1 MLKNG
6 QAFHLARSKGGHAA
20 LGIAAARGQHLV
32 AECFQLAVNA
42 ADVGDGGVAQI
53 GRQAREGGVLLIGLR
68 RDAIG
73 GVAQKRRLGQLGDDV
88 GLSGVPLAGQQVGRI
103 NQQRP
108 RARRAVQGADPDVPD
123 ELLFADE
130 PRGKVAAVPV
140 GFEAGLALTLFT
152 DDGDQLR
159 NGELAPRA
167 GLAGKVA
174 VVGVQCLVAGIEEVL
189 ADRLSEAELDEAGV
203 QRVDDGAHDGAVV
216 HGPLTSSM
224 RFCRHQAGRMS
235 NRAVRE
241 LSVPRPS

>member
-1 MLKNG
+1 M
-6 QAFHLARSKGGHAA
+6 
-20 LGIAAARGQHLV
+20 
-32 AECFQLAVNA
+32 
-42 ADVGDGGVAQI
+42 
-53 GRQAREGGVLLIGLR
+53 
-68 RDAIG
+68 
-73 GVAQKRRLGQLGDDV
+73 
-88 GLSGVPLAGQQVGRI
+88 AGQQVGRI

-130 PRGKVAAVPV
+130 PCGQVAAVPV

-216 HGPLTSSM
+216 PPRAADQLDAVLQAPGGQDVEQGGEGAFSS
-224 RFCRHQAGRMS
+224 
-235 NRAVRE
+235 
-241 LSVPRPS
+241 